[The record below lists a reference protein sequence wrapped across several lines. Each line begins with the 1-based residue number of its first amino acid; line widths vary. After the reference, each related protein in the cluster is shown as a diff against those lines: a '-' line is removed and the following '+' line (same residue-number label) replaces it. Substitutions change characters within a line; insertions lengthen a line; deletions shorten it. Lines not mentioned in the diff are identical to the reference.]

1 MLSKIKTKEKKYHK
15 QFTLSTVFVTAE
27 SSEYKNSWKHTKQT
41 AGWRAWTINEDS
53 SFSSESWT
61 TEMKKKKKRVSYGYF
76 QSLVYN
82 ESNWMLESLWIEG
95 FWNLAK
101 KKEKNKYPIFE
112 TENYRT

>member
-1 MLSKIKTKEKKYHK
+1 M
-15 QFTLSTVFVTAE
+15 FVTAE

-61 TEMKKKKKRVSYGYF
+61 TEMKEKKKKKKRVSYGYF
-76 QSLVYN
+76 QSLVSN

-101 KKEKNKYPIFE
+101 KTRKEKKITFRQPKRGESTIFE
-112 TENYRT
+112 TEKYRT